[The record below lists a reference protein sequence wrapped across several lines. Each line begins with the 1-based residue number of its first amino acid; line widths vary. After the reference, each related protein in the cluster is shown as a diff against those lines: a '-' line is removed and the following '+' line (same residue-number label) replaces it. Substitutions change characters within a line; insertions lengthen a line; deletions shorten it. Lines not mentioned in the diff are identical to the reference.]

1 MARFF
6 KFLVVSLC
14 VLNIPLQAKYPEL
27 TPQIVSAKSK
37 EIMQAHATQKE
48 LNAELVLRALNL
60 YTEALDPTKTYF
72 LESDIAQ
79 WIKPKPADLDV
90 IITNL
95 KNKNYSVFTDI
106 YLKMASVIPRHRRL
120 QSEIDLKNLPQKVSA
135 KEFKD
140 LKWLNTESQLKERL
154 TRIKALQIES
164 SAKLSDDIKDKAMQR
179 IEKRQNKYEEELLV
193 TDPKE
198 QQNFILTNALKAISS
213 SLDAHTNYF
222 TPEEASQFLINVQQR
237 LFGIG
242 AQLRDDLNGF
252 TVVKLVEGGPAA
264 RSGELKVKDRI
275 IAVNAEPVVGMD
287 IVDAVQL
294 IRGQENSPVVLT
306 VIRETTDAENVKTET
321 KVDITLKR
329 GEVVLTESRYES
341 SYEPY
346 GEGTIAY
353 LRLYSFY
360 QDPDSCSTTDLKNAL
375 LKLKK
380 DHKISGVILDLRYNS
395 GGILAQAVGVAGLF
409 ISKGVVVSIVDDK
422 QNVQHLRNI
431 ESDSVWDGPLIVLIN
446 KGSASAS
453 EIVAGA
459 LQDYGR
465 AIIVGDDHTYG
476 KGSFQTFTLNGSQT
490 SDVNPT
496 GEFKVT
502 RGRYYTVSGKTP
514 QLVGVPADIIV
525 PGPLSEAEVGE
536 KYTKFPLENN
546 QIKPSFNDNLEDI
559 PVPHRERFKM
569 LYKFNLQPKLNIY
582 ESYIPRLKEN
592 SDLRINNS
600 SDYQAFL
607 KEIRKKDDIVE
618 GEGEDEEDYGQND
631 LQLKETYN
639 IMKDLILLQRN

>member
-1 MARFF
+1 MTRLL
-6 KFLVVSLC
+6 KFLTVSLC
-14 VLNIPLQAKYPEL
+14 ILNISLEAKYPEL
-27 TPQIVSAKSK
+27 TPQIVSAKAK
-37 EIMQAHATQKE
+37 EIMQSHATHKE

-60 YTEALDPTKTYF
+60 YAETLDPTKTYF
-72 LESDIAQ
+72 TSDDIDQ
-79 WIKPKPADLDV
+79 WIRPSPEHLDI
-90 IITNL
+90 IITQL

-120 QSEIDLKNLPQKVSA
+120 QSEIDVNNLPKKVLP

-140 LKWLNTESQLKERL
+140 LKWVNTESELKERL
-154 TRIKALQIES
+154 TRIKALQVES
-164 SAKLSDDIKDKAMQR
+164 SAKLSEDIRDKALLR
-179 IEKRQNKYEEELLV
+179 IEKRQNKYEDEIL
-193 TDPKE
+193 TTNIQD
-198 QQNFILTNALKAISS
+198 QQNFVLTNTLKAISS

-252 TVVKLVEGGPAA
+252 TVIKLVEGGPAA
-264 RSGELKVKDRI
+264 RSGELKVKDKI
-275 IAVNAEPVVGMD
+275 IAVNGEPVVGMD

-294 IRGQENSPVVLT
+294 IRGQEDTPVILT
-306 VIRETTDAENVKTET
+306 VIRETTNAENITTEA
-321 KVDITLKR
+321 KLDVTLKR

-341 SYEPY
+341 NYEPF
-346 GEGTIAY
+346 GEGIIAY
-353 LRLYSFY
+353 LHLYSFY
-360 QDPDSCSTTDLKNAL
+360 QDPESCSASDLKEAF

-380 DHKISGVILDLRYNS
+380 DHTISGVILDLRYNS

-409 ISKGVVVSIVDDK
+409 ITKGIVVSIVDDK

-431 ESDSVWDGPLIVLIN
+431 DSESIWDGPLIVLVN

-514 QLVGVPADIIV
+514 QLIGVPADIVV
-525 PGPLSEAEVGE
+525 PGPLSEAEIGE
-536 KYTKFPLENN
+536 KFTKFPLENN
-546 QIKPSFNDNLEDI
+546 QIKPSFSDNLEDI
-559 PVPHRERFKM
+559 PIPHRERFRM
-569 LYKFNLQPKLNIY
+569 LYRFNLQPKLHMY
-582 ESYIPRLKEN
+582 ESYIPKLKEN
-592 SDLRINNS
+592 SDLRIKNS
-600 SDYQAFL
+600 TDYQAFL
-607 KEIRKKDDIVE
+607 KEIKKKEDIV
-618 GEGEDEEDYGQND
+618 EGEDEEDFGQND
-631 LQLKETYN
+631 LQLKESYN